1 MSVLCE
7 LEAIELQVE
16 CLTGFQTDSRD
27 RADPGGRADTASPP
41 DLVPSQPLPG
51 ELGDALLRL
60 GRLVERLGALR
71 AVWAEQFEG
80 GSEWAA
86 DGARSGSAWI
96 AARATEH
103 PASARARM
111 HSGRDLR
118 ALPRMADAALR
129 GDVRLGHVRLLVGAA
144 RAKPHRWA
152 ALADIEELA
161 TRTAAELSEPQFAR
175 FVERWAA
182 LVDAQHD
189 ASLRAQGID
198 VPVVDHDAA
207 EQADRSELF
216 LSRYGTDGMWALSG
230 TLDTETGLAL
240 SMALESV
247 CDAIRTEDGSR
258 DLAQLRHDALGV
270 LLTGQLSAGL
280 PVHKGVRPHIMVI
293 THATDTPS
301 HAHGPGPGPDRGQGP
316 DRRDLAEPSQAEL
329 LDRTDGTT
337 GALWLTG
344 LARQR
349 LACDAVTQS
358 LTVDGDGVP
367 LRLGRSARVVPPALR
382 RAIDIRDR
390 HCTFAGCSAP
400 AMWCQAHHM
409 VHWEDG
415 GSTDERNVAL
425 VCSFHHKA
433 IHERGF
439 EVRWAPDG
447 EHVETLRPDRSVIVV
462 PGRQSALLPGWGLPR

>member
-1 MSVLCE
+1 M
-7 LEAIELQVE
+7 
-16 CLTGFQTDSRD
+16 G
-27 RADPGGRADTASPP
+27 
-41 DLVPSQPLPG
+41 
-51 ELGDALLRL
+51 
-60 GRLVERLGALR
+60 
-71 AVWAEQFEG
+71 
-80 GSEWAA
+80 
-86 DGARSGSAWI
+86 
-96 AARATEH
+96 
-103 PASARARM
+103 
-111 HSGRDLR
+111 
-118 ALPRMADAALR
+118 DAALR

-161 TRTAAELSEPQFAR
+161 TRTAAELSEPRFAR

-207 EQADRSELF
+207 EQAERSELF

-247 CDAIRTEDGSR
+247 CDAIRTEDCSR

-293 THATDTPS
+293 TRAADALS
-301 HAHGPGPGPDRGQGP
+301 HAHGPGPDQ
-316 DRRDLAEPSQAEL
+316 RDLAEPSQAEL

-337 GALWLTG
+337 GVLWLTG

-349 LACDAVTQS
+349 LACDAVAQS

-382 RAIDIRDR
+382 RVIEIRDR

-415 GSTDERNVAL
+415 GPTDERNVAL

-439 EVRWAPDG
+439 EVRWTPDG
-447 EHVETLRPDRSVIVV
+447 HHIETVRPDRSVIVI
-462 PGRQSALLPGWGLPR
+462 PDRRGALLPG